1 MSPACGGGPWWCCCY
16 ADVII
21 ARLRFEFG
29 PVWRQSGGGGDAAA
43 SAHLLP
49 EELFVADFDIAI
61 HARPSDSVDAAALI
75 ECRPRP

>member
-1 MSPACGGGPWWCCCY
+1 M
-16 ADVII
+16 VLLFLL
-21 ARLRFEFG
+21 RRHHRHLRFEFG

-75 ECRPRP
+75 EYPTPHACTAFS